1 MHFDDMPRPCRP
13 GRGRSASPSWPG
25 RSCRSRHQSPTS
37 LQPTSLL
44 RNPKPVLCPQQPV
57 SNQDMSSCT
66 SPLACAQPKV
76 SSQQEPHDQSTPS
89 LTSPPSI
96 TEQEQPSVQGHKNK
110 NMRSWPLSTHG
121 TKELLED
128 LRKCSSRLKPQH
140 GCEFKGIGNVMKVR
154 PLQPPPP
161 AALRL
166 HLAIFTLAL
175 APRLRRPI
183 EAVLSQCSL
192 LEVFRSSSVGT
203 RCT

>member
-1 MHFDDMPRPCRP
+1 MTCHDHVALGAGVLPALP
-13 GRGRSASPSWPG
+13 GRGAPADPAISHRPPFSPPRFFG
-25 RSCRSRHQSPTS
+25 I
-37 LQPTSLL
+37 
-44 RNPKPVLCPQQPV
+44 PKTVLCSQQPV

-76 SSQQEPHDQSTPS
+76 SSLQEPHDQSTPS
-89 LTSPPSI
+89 LTSPASI
-96 TEQEQPSVQGHKNK
+96 TEQEQPSVQGRKNK
-110 NMRSWPLSTHG
+110 NMISWPLSTQV

-154 PLQPPPP
+154 PLQPHPP
-161 AALRL
+161 AALRF
-166 HLAIFTLAL
+166 HLAMFTLAL

-203 RCT
+203 ICA